1 MKFKEY
7 ITEEEVIVVDFQKQP
22 ENVLNKV
29 IKKYKAKVTDWVEKD
44 YGLKVIIDVPSNKV
58 KQFKSDVSKL
68 KDYDIET

>member
-58 KQFKSDVSKL
+58 RQFKSDVSKL
-68 KDYDIET
+68 KDYDIKN